1 MAERLEE
8 LARNTTTGQ
17 VEQAKPPEK
26 PGKVSEKVAE
36 SSRRVDQAATS
47 APPGENTAERIAQVA
62 KEITTSPGRKKA
74 ALAEA
79 TQEALNPEQEG
90 VPNVKHPNQREYLR
104 QAVLHRMK
112 PFDALDARL
121 FLAVNR
127 LPRNRWLNGVFSF
140 FTVIFKAGMGWYAIM
155 ALAIL
160 VNPRRGI
167 RAVRDTILPLSLTSS
182 LVE

>member
-1 MAERLEE
+1 MRRRGRTQPRGL
-8 LARNTTTGQ
+8 LRWPKRSLPAR
-17 VEQAKPPEK
+17 
-26 PGKVSEKVAE
+26 
-36 SSRRVDQAATS
+36 
-47 APPGENTAERIAQVA
+47 
-62 KEITTSPGRKKA
+62 
-74 ALAEA
+74 AEA

-182 LVE
+182 RVE